1 MAKEKRGFGHQNWC
15 ACYVFNL
22 RSLSKPFATITLVL
36 QMYTALLAEQA
47 CIKSQ
52 PSQRD
57 PRFDLDT
64 VVAFLWSH
72 DCTILYST

>member
-1 MAKEKRGFGHQNWC
+1 
-15 ACYVFNL
+15 
-22 RSLSKPFATITLVL
+22 
-36 QMYTALLAEQA
+36 MYTALLAEQA